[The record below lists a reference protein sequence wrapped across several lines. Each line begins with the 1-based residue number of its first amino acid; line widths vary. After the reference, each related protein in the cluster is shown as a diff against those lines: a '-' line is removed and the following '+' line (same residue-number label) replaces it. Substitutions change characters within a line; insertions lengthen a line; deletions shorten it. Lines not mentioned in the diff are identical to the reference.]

1 MSLNSLSGYLDAL
14 AHSPKPATTLN
25 WMTSGANDSRGFR
38 ALQRLINGQMPL
50 THQALDQLD
59 RPTADHLRAQLV
71 RHGALPERG
80 ERSAD
85 LARLIDHEVLRVPDG
100 VDRVHLRTFAT
111 WKVHHDLAQKERRG
125 TLARHADLRSRATVR
140 VAADLIVWLAEHDL
154 TLATLQQEHLDH
166 WLTDGT
172 SYRRHARAFITWT
185 TKHKITG
192 PLTVI
197 ASATRRH
204 ADPLDPQQRTVLL
217 RSLLCDEQLDLR
229 DRVAGLLIIV
239 FSQRISH
246 LALLTVDDVQ
256 HDRGQTHL
264 SVGRDPLLLPEPIAT
279 LVVELKQRSDSQ
291 WLFYG
296 GRNHNH
302 LSEAYLRERLSK
314 LGIKALPARTA
325 ANYQLARHLPAAI
338 LADLLGFADQTTER
352 WTRLAAGDWTR
363 YAAHRSQPE
372 HGAGGPQSPSALRA
386 PGS

>member
-1 MSLNSLSGYLDAL
+1 
-14 AHSPKPATTLN
+14 
-25 WMTSGANDSRGFR
+25 MTSGANESRGFR
-38 ALQRLINGQMPL
+38 ALQQLINGQLPL
-50 THQALDQLD
+50 SHEALDQMD

-71 RHGALPERG
+71 HHGALPKRA
-80 ERSAD
+80 ERSAN
-85 LARLIDHEVLRVPDG
+85 LARLIACETQRVPEG

-111 WKVHHDLAQKERRG
+111 WKVHYDLARKERRG
-125 TLARHADLRSRATVR
+125 TIARHADLRSRATVR

-185 TKHKITG
+185 AKHQITG

-197 ASATRRH
+197 PPTVRRH
-204 ADPLDPQQRTVLL
+204 SDPLDPEQRTAVL
-217 RSLLCDEQLDLR
+217 RSLLTDEQLDLR

-256 HDRGQTHL
+256 RDGDQVHL
-264 SVGRDPLLLPEPIAT
+264 KVGRDPLLLLEPIAT
-279 LVVELKQRSDSQ
+279 LVTRLTQHSDGQ

-302 LSEAYLRERLSK
+302 LSEAYLRERLTK

-325 ANYQLARHLPAAI
+325 ANHQLAAYLPAAV

-352 WTRLAAGDWTR
+352 WTKLAAGDWTR
-363 YAAHRSQPE
+363 YAADRAQTTSQQPRS
-372 HGAGGPQSPSALRA
+372 AGDPHSPLALRA
-386 PGS
+386 PAS